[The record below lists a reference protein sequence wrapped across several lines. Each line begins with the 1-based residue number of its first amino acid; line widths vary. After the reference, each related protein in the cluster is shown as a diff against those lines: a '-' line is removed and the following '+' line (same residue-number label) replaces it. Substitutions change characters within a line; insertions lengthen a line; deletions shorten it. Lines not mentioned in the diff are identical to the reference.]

1 MLLRYCLLLLT
12 AVAVAQSPKSVD
24 FTTCWSSL
32 ELNPVKRNVTGTV
45 KYEFTVKA
53 VVDSIR
59 IDAQK
64 MEFTQVLLNGKPI
77 SFKNNQ
83 KQLILYQ
90 GFQLGPNSLQ
100 FQYEAFPTQA
110 LYFVN
115 WDFSPTVQ
123 TPEQVQGQIWTQG
136 QGKYTKGDF
145 FYHGSFSQE
154 FYRSIKWPINSA
166 KTDWRRYQMAVPN
179 DPAHEQLFGGF
190 GDWSLPKTNAS

>member
-90 GFQLGPNSLQ
+90 GFQLGKNNLQ

-115 WDFSPTVQ
+115 WDFSATVQ
-123 TPEQVQGQIWTQG
+123 TPEQVQG
-136 QGKYTKGDF
+136 KGDF

-154 FYRSIKWPINSA
+154 FCRSIKWPINSA
-166 KTDWRRYQMAVPN
+166 KTDWRRYRMAVPN
-179 DPAHEQLFGGF
+179 DPAHE
-190 GDWSLPKTNAS
+190 

>member
-77 SFKNNQ
+77 
-83 KQLILYQ
+83 
-90 GFQLGPNSLQ
+90 
-100 FQYEAFPTQA
+100 
-110 LYFVN
+110 
-115 WDFSPTVQ
+115 
-123 TPEQVQGQIWTQG
+123 
-136 QGKYTKGDF
+136 
-145 FYHGSFSQE
+145 
-154 FYRSIKWPINSA
+154 
-166 KTDWRRYQMAVPN
+166 
-179 DPAHEQLFGGF
+179 
-190 GDWSLPKTNAS
+190 